1 MQNCGRS
8 FKKTLQDFM
17 LVSDNVLN
25 VIQKWD
31 KKPQVTLSFKYI
43 LYGLWTQ
50 GVKGL
55 KNRYTCF
62 KTREAATGGVL

>member
-8 FKKTLQDFM
+8 FKKTLPDFM

>member
-17 LVSDNVLN
+17 LVSDNILN

-55 KNRYTCF
+55 KNRYACF
-62 KTREAATGGVL
+62 KVIETATGGVL

>member
-1 MQNCGRS
+1 
-8 FKKTLQDFM
+8 M

-25 VIQKWD
+25 IIQKWN

-62 KTREAATGGVL
+62 KMIEAATGGVL

>member
-8 FKKTLQDFM
+8 FKKTSQDFM

-25 VIQKWD
+25 IIQKWD
-31 KKPQVTLSFKYI
+31 KKPQVTLSFKSI

>member
-1 MQNCGRS
+1 
-8 FKKTLQDFM
+8 M

-25 VIQKWD
+25 IIQKWD